1 MNDEQREAMRAT
13 VARTFGL
20 LPNPSK
26 YHTPRIYAL
35 VVELEAAVA
44 RMDEIEKELEAIAY
58 PEEGEE

>member
-13 VARTFGL
+13 NALIFGL

-26 YHTPRIYAL
+26 YRTPRIHAL
-35 VVELEAAVA
+35 VVELEVVAA
-44 RMDEIEKELEAIAY
+44 RMDEINKELEAIAY